1 MNLAPFLFETVLISL
16 SGVMSPGP
24 LSAVTVGK
32 GSESPHAGAL
42 IALGHGV
49 VELPLIGLV
58 ALGMGTL
65 FKLPY
70 VKMAIALI
78 GGGLLLWMG
87 VGMLRD
93 VKGARVSANGG
104 HRFPFVAG
112 VLLSAGN
119 PFFLI
124 WWATVGAGLVG
135 HALEFGPGG
144 LLALTVTHWLCDF
157 GWSYFL
163 SALSFKGGAFFGRRF
178 QQAIFL
184 LCGVFLLFFGGKYV
198 VEGVAGLLAV

>member
-1 MNLAPFLFETVLISL
+1 MGAFLFETVLVSL

-42 IALGHGV
+42 IALGHGA

-70 VKMAIALI
+70 VETAIALI

-87 VGMLRD
+87 IGMLRD

-104 HRFPFVAG
+104 HRYPFVAG

-119 PFFLI
+119 PFFLL
-124 WWATVGAGLVG
+124 WWATIGAGLVG
-135 HALEFGPGG
+135 HALEFGFGG
-144 LLALTVTHWLCDF
+144 LLALAVTHWLCDF

-163 SALSFKGGAFFGRRF
+163 SALSFRGGAFFGRRF

-198 VEGVAGLLAV
+198 IEGVAGLLMRG